1 MSFTSSD
8 RPRSRWSD
16 VYVAAGA
23 RGISSCGDFLAA
35 TALALALQGAGAGGL
50 AVSGLLLA
58 ATLPLVV
65 LAPLT
70 GRLAD
75 RMDSRRLLVAAGV
88 GQAAVCAALAYVH
101 QPALIIVLVGLLACG
116 LAVTQPTLAALL
128 PQMVRRDDL
137 PRASA
142 INQTAGTLGIL
153 AGPALAGLLVGQ
165 FGVRL
170 PLLLDAASY
179 LALVAAG
186 LLLRTR
192 RGGAPAADT
201 AIGQPAAVR
210 TWRLRRDPLVLA
222 MAVAI
227 AGVVGGVGAINVIE
241 VFFIR
246 ETLGSSETVYGIVA
260 AMWTAGM
267 IVGAWAFTGAARR
280 TRSDGALVRAMLLLL
295 AGDCVIVLLAA
306 AVPAAGWLV
315 ALWLL
320 GGLLNGGMSVF
331 QMVVVARRV
340 PVEVR
345 GRAFAAMGAAIQ
357 GAAMVGYLL
366 GGLLLEVLAPRP
378 LVAICGVAGLLAVVA
393 VLPMVVRAGR
403 PEAGDTHEA
412 SERHRGD
419 DQGATPAPGE
429 SGGPAEVVPGPA
441 LTAASATSAPAG

>member
-8 RPRSRWSD
+8 RPHSRWSD

-75 RMDSRRLLVAAGV
+75 RVDSRRLLIGAGLA
-88 GQAAVCAALAYVH
+88 QAAVCAALAYVH
-101 QPALIIVLVGLLACG
+101 SPALIIVLMGLLACG

-128 PQMVRRDDL
+128 PQLVRRDDL
-137 PRASA
+137 PKASA

-192 RGGAPAADT
+192 RGGAPAA
-201 AIGQPAAVR
+201 GPATERPAGLH
-210 TWRLRRDPLVLA
+210 WRLRRDPLVLA

-267 IVGAWAFTGAARR
+267 MVGAWAFTGAARR
-280 TRSDGALVRAMLLLL
+280 TGSDGTLVRGMLLML
-295 AGDCVIVLLAA
+295 AGCCVIVLVAA
-306 AVPAAGWLV
+306 GVPAAGWLIP
-315 ALWLL
+315 LWLL
-320 GGLLNGGMSVF
+320 GGLFNGGMGVF
-331 QMVVVARRV
+331 ETVVVARRV
-340 PVEVR
+340 PPEVR

-403 PEAGDTHEA
+403 HEA
-412 SERHRGD
+412 TERHHAD
-419 DQGATPAPGE
+419 DQGATPAPDQPR
-429 SGGPAEVVPGPA
+429 GPDVVVPGPA
-441 LTAASATSAPAG
+441 VTAASATSGPAA

>member
-1 MSFTSSD
+1 MSFTSVD

-35 TALALALQGAGAGGL
+35 TALVLALQSAGAGGL

-58 ATLPLVV
+58 ASLPLVV

-75 RMDSRRLLVAAGV
+75 RVDSRRLLIAAGLA
-88 GQAAVCAALAYVH
+88 QAAVCAALAYVH
-101 QPALIIVLVGLLACG
+101 HPVLIIVLMGLLACG

-128 PQMVRRDDL
+128 PQMVHRDDVAK
-137 PRASA
+137 ASA

-153 AGPALAGLLVGQ
+153 TGPALAGLLVGQ

-192 RGGAPAADT
+192 RGRASGVET
-201 AIGQPAAVR
+201 ATEQPAVGH
-210 TWRLRRDPLVLA
+210 WRLRRDPLVLA

-227 AGVVGGVGAINVIE
+227 AGVVAGVGAINVIE
-241 VFFIR
+241 VFFVR
-246 ETLGSSETVYGIVA
+246 ETLGSSETVYGVVA

-267 IVGAWAFTGAARR
+267 MMGAWAFTRPARR
-280 TRSDGALVRAMLLLL
+280 TGSDATLVRGMLLM
-295 AGDCVIVLLAA
+295 LAA
-306 AVPAAGWLV
+306 CCAVVLVAAGVPAAGWLV
-315 ALWLL
+315 PLWLL
-320 GGLLNGGMSVF
+320 GGLFNGGMGVF
-331 QMVVVARRV
+331 ETVVIARRV
-340 PVEVR
+340 PSEVR

-357 GAAMVGYLL
+357 GAALVGYLL
-366 GGLLLEVLAPRP
+366 GGLLLEVLTPRP

-393 VLPMVVRAGR
+393 VLPVVLRAGR
-403 PEAGDTHEA
+403 HQPAGPPSGDEAGRPVDEPFD
-412 SERHRGD
+412 E
-419 DQGATPAPGE
+419 PAVTE
-429 SGGPAEVVPGPA
+429 
-441 LTAASATSAPAG
+441 APA